1 MRQLNSNITMAT
13 YNKRGYK
20 APKPEE
26 EKDETNAVQYAKE
39 SGSETAE
46 VFQSLDSS
54 ASKIGAWFTLNQ
66 KYVFGFV
73 GAIAL
78 GALGY
83 LGYQNFIQGPK
94 EDEAANEMFQAQ
106 QYYDQ
111 ALNGTASDSLFNL
124 ALKGGEGKLGFLGIT
139 ESYSGTQT
147 AKLAHYYAGVTYL
160 NLGKYKEAIQ
170 HLEKFESKDLMLK
183 AMSLGAIGDAFAELN
198 QKQEA
203 FEYYKKAAAQNVN
216 DFTTP
221 RYSYKAGLLALD
233 LGKKEEAFKLFTD
246 IKNNYKTSPEGL
258 NIDFYLGMAQ

>member
-1 MRQLNSNITMAT
+1 MRQINCNIKMAT

-20 APKPEE
+20 APKPEV
-26 EKDETNAVQYAKE
+26 EKDENGAPLINE
-39 SGSETAE
+39 NESETAE
-46 VFQSLDSS
+46 VFQSLDST

-78 GALGY
+78 GAIGY
-83 LGYQNFIQGPK
+83 LGYQHFIVEPK
-94 EDEAANEMFQAQ
+94 EEEAANEMFQAQ

-124 ALKGGEGKLGFLGIT
+124 ALNGGEGKLGFLGVA
-139 ESYSGTQT
+139 ESYSGSQS
-147 AKLAHYYAGVTYL
+147 AKLAHYYAGVSYL
-160 NLGKYKEAIQ
+160 NIGKYKEAIQ
-170 HLEKFESKDLMLK
+170 HLEKFDSKDLVLK

-203 FEYYKKAAAQNVN
+203 LDYYKKAAEHNTN

-221 RYSYKAGLLALD
+221 RYGFKAGLLALD
-233 LGKKEEAFKLFTD
+233 LGKKEEALKWFKE
-246 IKNNYKTSPEGL
+246 IKENYKTSPEAL
-258 NIDFYLGMAQ
+258 NIDLYLGMAQ

>member
-1 MRQLNSNITMAT
+1 MAT

-20 APKPEE
+20 APKPEV
-26 EKDETNAVQYAKE
+26 EKDETTQQFVNE
-39 SGSETAE
+39 NESETAE
-46 VFQSLDSS
+46 VFQSLDST

-78 GALGY
+78 GAIGY
-83 LGYQNFIQGPK
+83 LGYQNFILEPK
-94 EDEAANEMFQAQ
+94 EEEAANEMFQAQ

-124 ALKGGEGKLGFLGIT
+124 ALKGGEGKLGFLGVADT
-139 ESYSGTQT
+139 YSGTQS
-147 AKLAHYYAGVTYL
+147 AKLANYYAGVTYL

-170 HLEKFESKDLMLK
+170 HLEKFDSKDLILK
-183 AMSLGAIGDAFAELN
+183 ATSLGAIGDAFLELN
-198 QKQEA
+198 QKEEA
-203 FEYYKKAAAQNVN
+203 LEYYKKAAEHNTN

-221 RYSYKAGLLALD
+221 RYGFKAGVLALN
-233 LGKKEEAFKLFTD
+233 LGKKEEALKWFNE

-258 NIDFYLGMAQ
+258 NVDFYLGMAQ